1 MSPACALAQA
11 DATGTAVDVAAGC
24 DDVDPVDCAVAVG
37 TTTGGAATLDG
48 TAPAE
53 GTAPAV
59 DVALGA
65 EAGAAVG
72 AAVGDVV
79 AVVLGEAVGAA
90 E

>member
-11 DATGTAVDVAAGC
+11 DATGTAIDVAAGC
-24 DDVDPVDCAVAVG
+24 DDVDPVDCAVAVAVG

-59 DVALGA
+59 DVGLGA
-65 EAGAAVG
+65 EA
-72 AAVGDVV
+72 GDVV